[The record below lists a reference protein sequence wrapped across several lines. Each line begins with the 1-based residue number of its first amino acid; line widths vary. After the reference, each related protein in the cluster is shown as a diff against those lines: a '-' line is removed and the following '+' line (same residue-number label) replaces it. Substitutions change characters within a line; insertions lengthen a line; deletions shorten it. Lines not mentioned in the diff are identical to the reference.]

1 MLRMCVYM
9 HSHFIKN
16 HPIWILKDGPLIY
29 EVVLSQVR
37 LDEEELHFIVVDQ
50 LIARYLLEELTAPR
64 LLCSIMLIL
73 RALLFGCH

>member
-1 MLRMCVYM
+1 MYVYM
-9 HSHFIKN
+9 HSHFIEN

-50 LIARYLLEELTAPR
+50 LIARYLLEELTASR

-73 RALLFGCH
+73 QALLFGCH